1 MYILALCLVG
11 TAAGA
16 TPSAWASCAQPPAV
30 SQHVFAGTV
39 TSTERDGRIAR
50 VRTDDGQDV
59 EVDGTPSA
67 TGGTSVDRTYAVGT
81 RYEFHPL
88 NATSPFQDNACTSTR
103 PLPSQVT
110 ASASLAMAPGTPMA
124 RSSTGSVAWPGLP
137 WLVGGVAAAMLLAGI
152 VIARA
157 RRGRAF
163 SSK

>member
-1 MYILALCLVG
+1 
-11 TAAGA
+11 
-16 TPSAWASCAQPPAV
+16 
-30 SQHVFAGTV
+30 V

-67 TGGTSVDRTYAVGT
+67 TGATSVDRTYAVGT

-103 PLPSQVT
+103 
-110 ASASLAMAPGTPMA
+110 SLASQATATLASPATAPGTPVA
-124 RSSTGSVAWPGLP
+124 GSSTRSVAWPGLP
-137 WLVGGVAAAMLLAGI
+137 WLVGGVAAAMLLAGM
-152 VIARA
+152 VIAGA
-157 RRGRAF
+157 RRGRIF